1 MRLAPME
8 QAGSKAFAE
17 GESELE
23 VSGLTSTG
31 HGSAVCLLNR
41 AGKSPNGLPRK
52 PFSESKRTA
61 RRAMKRA
68 LAKTHRRYVTG

>member
-8 QAGSKAFAE
+8 QAGSKDFAE

-31 HGSAVCLLNR
+31 HGSAVC
-41 AGKSPNGLPRK
+41 AD
-52 PFSESKRTA
+52 ET
-61 RRAMKRA
+61 KRA
-68 LAKTHRRYVTG
+68 SAPTSYRESLLAKASAQPAGR